1 MIKIYVVTKGEDNP
15 DMCTGEKLIRRGL
28 AKRLTNLRQ
37 LPDCAIVL
45 NPFAYTYI
53 KYSDRILL
61 EKCGLVAIDVSWK
74 RGIEFLKIMKRGVH
88 RVLPVLIAANPTNYG
103 KPFKLSTVEAI
114 AGALY
119 ITGYS
124 DYADTILKHFRWGEQ
139 FIEINR
145 AKLEKYSQAENDEEI
160 EIIQMEL
167 LGIDRN
173 VLKGLKLIDIL
184 HRMITQEIS

>member
-1 MIKIYVVTKGEDNP
+1 MIKIYVVTRGEDNP
-15 DMCTGEKLIRRGL
+15 DMCTGEKLIKRGL
-28 AKRLTNLRQ
+28 ATRLTNLRQ

-45 NPFAYTYI
+45 NPLAYTYI
-53 KYSDRILL
+53 KYSDRIFV

-74 RGIEFLKIMKRGVH
+74 RGIELLRIIKRGNH

-124 DYADTILKHFRWGEQ
+124 SYADTILRYFRWGEQ

-145 AKLEKYSQAENDEEI
+145 AKLEKYSQAENDEKI

-167 LGIDRN
+167 LGMNRDM
-173 VLKGLKLIDIL
+173 LKGLKLIDIL
-184 HRMITQEIS
+184 HRIIMQEIP